1 MSRLPNEAREEPID
15 LERLVI
21 DTDYRQ
27 EVMLRLKAES
37 LVRRAQRLAVSA
49 SKPPIPRKD

>member
-1 MSRLPNEAREEPID
+1 MSRTPKDGPEEPLD

-37 LVRRAQRLAVSA
+37 LARRAERAA
-49 SKPPIPRKD
+49 SRAGKLPTSRKD

>member
-1 MSRLPNEAREEPID
+1 MSRSPNETPDEPLD

-27 EVMLRLKAES
+27 EVMLRLKTES
-37 LVRRAQRLAVSA
+37 LARRAERVA
-49 SKPPIPRKD
+49 SRANRTPSTRKD

>member
-1 MSRLPNEAREEPID
+1 MSRSPKEVPEEPVD

-27 EVMLRLKAES
+27 EVMLRLRAES
-37 LVRRAQRLAVSA
+37 LVRRERNAAGRFGNAPSA
-49 SKPPIPRKD
+49 RKD

>member
-1 MSRLPNEAREEPID
+1 MSRSPNEAPEEPVD

-27 EVMLRLKAES
+27 EVMLRLRAES
-37 LVRRAQRLAVSA
+37 AARRAERSA
-49 SKPPIPRKD
+49 TRAKPLPTSRKD

>member
-1 MSRLPNEAREEPID
+1 MSRSPNEAPEEPLD

-21 DTDYRQ
+21 DSDYRQ

-37 LVRRAQRLAVSA
+37 LAHRAERVA
-49 SKPPIPRKD
+49 SRSSRFPASRKD

>member
-1 MSRLPNEAREEPID
+1 MSRLPNEAQEEPLD

-21 DTDYRQ
+21 DSDYRQ

-37 LVRRAQRLAVSA
+37 LGRRAQRAA
-49 SKPPIPRKD
+49 SRATKPVTTRKD